1 MNRNPMKISSA
12 LEIITPESFKGPSI
26 DIGSKKAARI
36 EKAAGKSL
44 RCVSGA
50 LWVTEAGD
58 PVDHVLEAGQSFTIG
73 ANANVVVS
81 AFRDSRYALA

>member
-26 DIGSKKAARI
+26 DLGSRKAARI
-36 EKAAGKSL
+36 EKATGKSI

-50 LWVTEAGD
+50 LWVTQAGD
-58 PVDHVLEAGQSFTIG
+58 PVDHVLEAGQSFSIG
-73 ANANVVVS
+73 ANTKVVIS
-81 AFRDSRYALA
+81 AFGDSRYALV